1 MQHHSEHSLPW
12 QWYTYSMRS
21 HVSVGLIFF
30 YIYRFTCFI
39 FLLFFL
45 PFIFEFISPPLFL
58 FICYYLRYIH
68 PPPSPLLVGLF
79 SAQFFFFLHSF
90 LSSFLSSLSYASL
103 SIFLFFSFPLF
114 LIIFFFLPISGCAGG
129 VMDGS
134 LEWEI
139 REFSPNSSRVR
150 YQIALGTMWINL
162 LRSVMG

>member
-68 PPPSPLLVGLF
+68 PPPRHLFWLVCF
-79 SAQFFFFLHSF
+79 QHSFFFFFTFFSFFFPLVFVLCFPLYIPFLQFSFVSYYFF
-90 LSSFLSSLSYASL
+90 LSSNFGMCGWCNGRQL
-103 SIFLFFSFPLF
+103 
-114 LIIFFFLPISGCAGG
+114 GMG
-129 VMDGS
+129 
-134 LEWEI
+134 
-139 REFSPNSSRVR
+139 NQRV
-150 YQIALGTMWINL
+150 
-162 LRSVMG
+162 